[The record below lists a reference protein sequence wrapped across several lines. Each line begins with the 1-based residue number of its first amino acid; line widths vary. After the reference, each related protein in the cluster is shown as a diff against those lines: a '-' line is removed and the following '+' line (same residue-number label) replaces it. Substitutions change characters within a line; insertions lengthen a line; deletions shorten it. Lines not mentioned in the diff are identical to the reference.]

1 VKLRVLLALFALLSL
16 ALGTPA
22 RAEFTFA
29 LLGDTPY
36 GGGEEAAFSAMLD
49 DINRSDVAFAVHVGD
64 FKNGWTSCGDAVFE
78 QRRALFDS
86 AKHAF
91 IYIPGDNE
99 WTDCSRLLAGR
110 YDPLER
116 LSALRKRFFSGATS
130 LGQTPLKLTRQSDD
144 AAAPFYPEHMRW
156 QHDGVLFVTLNF
168 PGGDNNSGMP
178 QESAERTAAALAWMR
193 QGFAQA
199 RAQKA
204 PGIVVLMQAN
214 PFLRSGNARRGYE
227 ALLAALAHET
237 AGYSGQVLLGHGD
250 THIHRIDHPLRDAQS
265 GRVLENFTR
274 AEVFGSPDVN
284 WLRVRVSEKGGRAVF
299 AISTGR

>member
-1 VKLRVLLALFALLSL
+1 MKLHVLLSIFALAFCMS
-16 ALGTPA
+16 A
-22 RAEFTFA
+22 RADFTFA
-29 LLGDTPY
+29 LLGDAPY
-36 GGGEEAAFSAMLD
+36 GGSEEAAFSAMLG
-49 DINRSDVAFAVHVGD
+49 DINRSDIAFAVHVGD
-64 FKNGWTSCGDAVFE
+64 FKNGWTSCSDAVFE

-116 LSALRKRFFSGATS
+116 LAALRKRFFSGGMS
-130 LGQTPLKLTRQSDD
+130 LGQAPLKLARQSDD

-156 QHDGVLFVTLNF
+156 QQDGILFVTLNF
-168 PGGDNNSGMP
+168 PGGNNNAGMP
-178 QESAERTAAALAWMR
+178 QESAERTAAALDWLR
-193 QGFAQA
+193 RSFAQA
-199 RAQKA
+199 RAQNA

-227 ALLAALAHET
+227 PLLAALAHET
-237 AGYSGQVLLGHGD
+237 AGFSGHVLLGHGD

-284 WLRVRVSEKGGRAVF
+284 WLRVQVRTTGGRAVF
-299 AISTGR
+299 SISAGR

>member
-1 VKLRVLLALFALLSL
+1 MKLRALLTLLAAAFSM
-16 ALGTPA
+16 PA
-22 RAEFTFA
+22 HADFTFA
-29 LLGDTPY
+29 LLGDAPY
-36 GGGEEAAFSAMLD
+36 GASEEVQFIAMLD

-64 FKNGWTSCGDAVFE
+64 FKNGWTSCSDAVFE

-86 AKHAF
+86 VRHAF

-99 WTDCSRLLAGR
+99 WADCSRLLAGR

-116 LSALRKRFFSGATS
+116 LSALRKRFFNGPAS
-130 LGQTPLKLTRQSDD
+130 LGQTPLKLARQSDD
-144 AAAPFYPEHMRW
+144 AAAPHFPEHMRW
-156 QHDGVLFVTLNF
+156 QHNGILFIALNF
-168 PGGDNNSGMP
+168 PGGNNNTGMP

-199 RAQKA
+199 LAQKS
-204 PGIVVLMQAN
+204 PGVVVLMQAN

-227 ALLAALAHET
+227 SLLAALAHET

-250 THIHRIDHPLRDAQS
+250 THIYRVDHPLRDAQS
-265 GRVLENFTR
+265 GRILENFTR

-284 WLRVRVSEKGGRAVF
+284 WLRVHVRQNGGRAIF
-299 AISTGR
+299 SISAGR